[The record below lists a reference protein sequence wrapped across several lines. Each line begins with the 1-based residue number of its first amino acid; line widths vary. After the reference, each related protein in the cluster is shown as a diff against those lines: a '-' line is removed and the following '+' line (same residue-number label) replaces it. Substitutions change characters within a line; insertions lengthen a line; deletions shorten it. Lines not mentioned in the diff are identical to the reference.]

1 MKFTVACNW
10 DPRLVDLIDY
20 PEVAAVFAGLPNT
33 KIASGRSSLL
43 IKNMDEQGVK
53 DYIRRVHAKGWSF
66 DYNVNSTCLANSE
79 LRADGRREIVEYLQ
93 WVSDLGVD
101 SLTISMPLMIEI
113 VKKHF
118 PHLKVKVSTY
128 QKIHSVSMV
137 QRFED
142 LGADMIVLSEFVNR
156 DFKLL
161 KAIRQAVKCQLVL
174 IANVGCIYDCPN
186 AFAHANSIAHSGAKG
201 AQATILTEAYQTY
214 CTMKRVES
222 RAELIKM
229 RWIRPED
236 VACYEDVGID
246 LLKII
251 DRHSST
257 EALAER
263 VKAYHERRFEG
274 NLLDLIGQMANQK
287 KSDLINLRQVLDD
300 GGRQEADKLI
310 DFLAALSTPVRDLF
324 FLDNQRFPADFLDG
338 FEKRDCSVL
347 SCDRCGY
354 CERVADATVTTTDK
368 VAGDAALQKLH
379 DVRSRI
385 VDGSILY

>member
-1 MKFTVACNW
+1 MRFTVACNW
-10 DPRLVDLIDY
+10 DPRLVELIDY
-20 PEVAAVFAGLPNT
+20 PEVGAVFAGLPNT

-43 IKNMDEQGVK
+43 IKDMDEQGVK

-66 DYNVNSTCLANSE
+66 DYNVNSTCLANGE
-79 LRADGRREIVEYLQ
+79 LRADGRKEIMEYLQ
-93 WVSDLGVD
+93 WVSNLGVD
-101 SLTISMPLMIEI
+101 SLTISLPLMVEI

-128 QKIHSVSMV
+128 QKIHSVSMAR
-137 QRFED
+137 RFED
-142 LGADMIVLSEFVNR
+142 LGVDAIVLSEFVNR

-161 KAIRQAVKCQLVL
+161 EAIRQAVKCQLVL

-201 AQATILTEAYQTY
+201 ERTTIFTETYQTY
-214 CTMKRVES
+214 CTMKRLES

-236 VACYEDVGID
+236 VVYYKDVGID
-246 LLKII
+246 MLKII

-257 EALAER
+257 EALVER
-263 VKAYHERRFEG
+263 VKAYHERHFEG

-287 KSDLINLRQVLDD
+287 KSDLINLRQILDD
-300 GGRQEADKLI
+300 GGREEADKLV
-310 DFLAALSTPVRDLF
+310 DFLAALSIPVRDLF
-324 FLDNQRFPADFLDG
+324 RVDNQRFPQDFLEG
-338 FEKRDCSVL
+338 FRQRDCSAL
-347 SCDRCGY
+347 ACDRCGY
-354 CERVADATVTTTDK
+354 CGRVADATVTVMDK
-368 VAGDAALQKLH
+368 LGVDAALRKLR

-385 VDGSILY
+385 VEGSILY

>member
-1 MKFTVACNW
+1 MRYTVACNW
-10 DPRLVDLIDY
+10 DPRLVDQIDY
-20 PEVAAVFAGLPNT
+20 AEVAAVFAGLPNT
-33 KIASGRSSLL
+33 TVASGRSSLL
-43 IKNMDEQGVK
+43 IKDMDEEGVR

-66 DYNVNSTCLANSE
+66 DYNVNSTCLGNGE
-79 LRADGRREIVEYLQ
+79 LRAEGRRQIMQYLQ
-93 WVSDLGVD
+93 WVCSLGVD
-101 SLTISMPLMIEI
+101 SLTISLPLLVEI
-113 VKKHF
+113 VKRHF
-118 PHLKVKVSTY
+118 PHVKVKVSTY

-161 KAIRQAVKCQLVL
+161 QAIRQAVKCQLVL

-186 AFAHANSIAHSGAKG
+186 ALAHANSIAHSGAKG
-201 AQATILTEAYQTY
+201 ERATIFTESFQTY
-214 CTMKRVES
+214 CTLKRVES
-222 RAELIKM
+222 PAELIKM

-236 VACYEDVGID
+236 VSVYEDLGID
-246 LLKII
+246 MLKII

-263 VKAYHERRFEG
+263 VKAYHERRFQG
-274 NLLDLIGQMANQK
+274 NLLDLVGHSANQK

-300 GGRQEADKLI
+300 GGREQADKI
-310 DFLAALSTPVRDLF
+310 MEFLAALATPIRDLF
-324 FLDNQRFPADFLDG
+324 YVDNQRFPKDFLEG
-338 FEKRDCSVL
+338 FRRRDCSTL

-354 CERVADATVTTTDK
+354 CQQVADATVTVTDK
-368 VAGDAALQKLH
+368 SRVDAALKKLK

-385 VDGSILY
+385 VEGSILY

>member
-1 MKFTVACNW
+1 MQFTVACNW
-10 DPRLVDLIDY
+10 DPRLVELIDY
-20 PEVAAVFAGLPNT
+20 PEVTAVFAGLPNT

-43 IKNMDEQGVK
+43 IKDMDEQGVK
-53 DYIRRVHAKGWSF
+53 HYISRVHAKGWSF
-66 DYNVNSTCLANSE
+66 DYNVNSTCLANAE
-79 LRADGRREIVEYLQ
+79 FRADGRREIIEYLQ

-101 SLTISMPLMIEI
+101 SLTISMPLMVEI
-113 VKKHF
+113 VKRHF
-118 PHLKVKVSTY
+118 PHLKVKISTY
-128 QKIHSVSMV
+128 QKIHSVSMA
-137 QRFED
+137 QHFED

-161 KAIRQAVKCQLVL
+161 QAIRQAVKCQLVL

-186 AFAHANSIAHSGAKG
+186 VFAHANSIAHSGAK
-201 AQATILTEAYQTY
+201 AERTTIFTETYQTY
-214 CTMKRVES
+214 CTMKRLES

-236 VACYEDVGID
+236 VSYYEDVGID

-274 NLLDLIGQMANQK
+274 NLLDLIGQMANHK

-300 GGRQEADKLI
+300 GGRQDADKLV

-324 FLDNQRFPADFLDG
+324 YMDNQRFPLDFLEG
-338 FEKRDCSVL
+338 FRQRDCSLL

-354 CERVADATVTTTDK
+354 CGQVADATVTVTNK
-368 VAGDAALQKLH
+368 AGVDAALRKLH
-379 DVRSRI
+379 DVRSR
-385 VDGSILY
+385 VVEGSILY